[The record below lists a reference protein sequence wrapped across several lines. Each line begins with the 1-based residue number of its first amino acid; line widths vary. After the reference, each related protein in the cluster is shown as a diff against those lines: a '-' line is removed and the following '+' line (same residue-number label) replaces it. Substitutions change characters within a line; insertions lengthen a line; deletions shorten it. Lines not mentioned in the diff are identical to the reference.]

1 MHCGRRYYGLTAAGY
16 RIPFKPLMTLMQL
29 FQRRCGQH
37 KSPRRPATAAPP
49 LSPRHRYGRGRCA
62 RRALAVTGGCSSAG
76 RLRSAAGVWRP
87 SHDGRASVPAPWHI
101 TAVGFC

>member
-1 MHCGRRYYGLTAAGY
+1 MHCGRSYYGLTAAGY

-49 LSPRHRYGRGRCA
+49 PRHSRPATDTAAAAACDA
-62 RRALAVTGGCSSAG
+62 RSR
-76 RLRSAAGVWRP
+76 
-87 SHDGRASVPAPWHI
+87 
-101 TAVGFC
+101 

>member
-37 KSPRRPATAAPP
+37 KSPRRPATATAATATPP
-49 LSPRHRYGRGRCA
+49 LSPRHRRPATDTAAAAA
-62 RRALAVTGGCSSAG
+62 RDARSRWRAT
-76 RLRSAAGVWRP
+76 AAQ
-87 SHDGRASVPAPWHI
+87 
-101 TAVGFC
+101 

>member
-1 MHCGRRYYGLTAAGY
+1 MHCGRSYYGLTAAGY

-49 LSPRHRYGRGRCA
+49 PRHPATWGGA
-62 RRALAVTGGCSSAG
+62 ASLHGIHGLAAG
-76 RLRSAAGVWRP
+76 RSRDPGFPTKKGAPL
-87 SHDGRASVPAPWHI
+87 PA
-101 TAVGFC
+101 